1 MDTNYGEEEVVDLI
15 LSHNEIRPNERSEWC
30 PSLTSHLRV
39 NMRPS
44 FLSALVV
51 RFFNLNRINYSRR
64 MTQIFCSLLILVI
77 ALIFSYLI
85 II

>member
-1 MDTNYGEEEVVDLI
+1 MDTNYGGEEEEGDLV
-15 LSHNEIRPNERSEWC
+15 LYHYEIRPNERSEWW
-30 PSLTSHLRV
+30 PSL
-39 NMRPS
+39 M
-44 FLSALVV
+44 SALVV

-64 MTQIFCSLLILVI
+64 MTQVFCSLLILLI